1 MNSNFPSL
9 ISWRAQ
15 VLGAHF
21 DIDGRQFISSLNPV
35 NGSRM
40 KVKSSRQ
47 DKTPRL
53 RASLTHHL
61 ASLNGCCCCYMVNRT
76 ASAPLSLPTSQP
88 VVCLFLMQTFSAA
101 TVLVRVKI
109 EPNLVMAATTAVQWK
124 SFRCCRQ
131 LRLHLRLLL
140 LGERSGST
148 LRSSVLSLRPLYFG
162 SRKREGKEREKG

>member
-9 ISWRAQ
+9 ISWRPQ

-21 DIDGRQFISSLNPV
+21 DRQFISSLNPV

-40 KVKSSRQ
+40 KVKSSGQ
-47 DKTPRL
+47 DKTRL

-61 ASLNGCCCCYMVNRT
+61 ASLNCCCCYMVNHT

-101 TVLVRVKI
+101 AVLLVRVKI

-131 LRLHLRLLL
+131 LRLLLRLLLL

-162 SRKREGKEREKG
+162 SRKREGKGREKG